1 MAEFCSRCDM
11 FDEPDYDLFQIA
23 LSLEPGRSETF
34 LCEGCN
40 IRGVHKDDEGQI
52 YLAMEIGDEIKL
64 EPTVLESLIQ

>member
-40 IRGVHKDDEGQI
+40 IRGVHKDESGGV
-52 YLAMEIGDEIKL
+52 YLVIDNNGEMEFERVEVETLIK
-64 EPTVLESLIQ
+64 